1 MTMPNVRSIFIII
14 ANVIT
19 YANGQV
25 MELIIE
31 EVNNE
36 ALATAIR
43 VSMEEDVVIIVSTT
57 KSSIDTL
64 EKVKMKL
71 HD

>member
-31 EVNNE
+31 EVDNE
-36 ALATAIR
+36 ALATTIR
-43 VSMEEDVVIIVSTT
+43 VSMEENVVIIVSTT

>member
-1 MTMPNVRSIFIII
+1 
-14 ANVIT
+14 
-19 YANGQV
+19 

-64 EKVKMKL
+64 DKVKMKL

>member
-31 EVNNE
+31 EVDNE
-36 ALATAIR
+36 ALATTIR
-43 VSMEEDVVIIVSTT
+43 VSMEENVVIIVSTT

-64 EKVKMKL
+64 EKAKMKL